1 MFIVS
6 NNYFLINM
14 QSVFTKSKAT
24 CLLWCF
30 KLEKKKTMQCET
42 LHHETKEHLPVFLGF
57 LLGYVFA
64 VSTKG
69 SGGGRSV
76 LN

>member
-1 MFIVS
+1 
-6 NNYFLINM
+6 M
-14 QSVFTKSKAT
+14 QSMFTKCKAT

-30 KLEKKKTMQCET
+30 NLEKTMQCET
-42 LHHETKEHLPVFLGF
+42 LHHETKENLPVFLGF

>member
-1 MFIVS
+1 
-6 NNYFLINM
+6 
-14 QSVFTKSKAT
+14 
-24 CLLWCF
+24 
-30 KLEKKKTMQCET
+30 MQCET
-42 LHHETKEHLPVFLGF
+42 LHHETKENLPVFLGF

-76 LN
+76 LNWNLDSKSSKRKKGT

>member
-1 MFIVS
+1 
-6 NNYFLINM
+6 M

-30 KLEKKKTMQCET
+30 KLEKRKTMQCET